1 MVVHRARRAPRADHR
16 RTLPSSPIDFY
27 PAGHAG
33 DSGATEVGFPGDV
46 EKLHDPIWGGVG
58 LWEELMFQQLEDGE
72 VVVIVMLPPP
82 CPN

>member
-1 MVVHRARRAPRADHR
+1 
-16 RTLPSSPIDFY
+16 
-27 PAGHAG
+27 
-33 DSGATEVGFPGDV
+33 VGFPGDV